1 MRSGHPPPV
10 RTTNQPKEQFL
21 RHPRGHGT
29 CATHCE
35 HVEQENL
42 DAQNGWRHPVPALMT
57 HVLVP
62 LEKSASRLSCLSYKI
77 CLHNVRLHPTHTIP
91 HPWHLDHRDKC
102 HLKRLPTECLFLR
115 RCLAFGKTDRK
126 KLSHMQCMFLSH
138 FKHVLMPI
146 MQPAF
151 FTSGQTKQ
159 TAFTASSNSCFQ
171 ELHHTHPLSPT
182 KMTSRMVL
190 PSQSHDIQRTFLRLC
205 RYSSGA
211 KGLELSLA
219 YVETLWDWSLNVW
232 QHKMQLIWPLGR
244 WVTRLV
250 LKAPG
255 QVIMGIWGIKGVWRL
270 KVPLELTLANFPWAR
285 MRPYHSKFHSLWRSW
300 NSPKW
305 EILDSFP
312 QRSCEA
318 SQSSVVVLMP
328 AASSPSPVPSR
339 HDLPHCTLGGGR
351 QRQSPSPA
359 TPSPQPCPSPAELQ
373 PKQPQLSLPV
383 STGKVLQPSYH
394 LCGPKVIL
402 AYNLLLMPS
411 FFPENHEGSQWLG
424 LVNYLFV

>member
-1 MRSGHPPPV
+1 MGMRKEKGEQRWGQGIHHQWGQLTNPRSSFSGTPEAMAHV
-10 RTTNQPKEQFL
+10 
-21 RHPRGHGT
+21 
-29 CATHCE
+29 ATHCE

-77 CLHNVRLHPTHTIP
+77 CLHNVQLHPTHTIP

-219 YVETLWDWSLNVW
+219 YMETLWDWSLNVW

-244 WVTRLV
+244 WVTDLYW
-250 LKAPG
+250 KH
-255 QVIMGIWGIKGVWRL
+255 QVRSSWGFGESKEFGGWRC
-270 KVPLELTLANFPWAR
+270 PW
-285 MRPYHSKFHSLWRSW
+285 
-300 NSPKW
+300 
-305 EILDSFP
+305 
-312 QRSCEA
+312 
-318 SQSSVVVLMP
+318 
-328 AASSPSPVPSR
+328 SSPWPISHGPGWDHTTQNFTHSE
-339 HDLPHCTLGGGR
+339 DLETLQRGR
-351 QRQSPSPA
+351 FWTAFPREVVKHLRA
-359 TPSPQPCPSPAELQ
+359 LW
-373 PKQPQLSLPV
+373 LS
-383 STGKVLQPSYH
+383 
-394 LCGPKVIL
+394 
-402 AYNLLLMPS
+402 
-411 FFPENHEGSQWLG
+411 
-424 LVNYLFV
+424 